1 MDIAEK
7 SRSLLHR
14 STSFKNGVALLC
26 QLVLKTDLEE
36 TYKWNF
42 PTYTLDKKNV
52 LAICKFKHHFGIWF
66 FNGVFLNDPEN
77 LLETAQKGKPLAMLH

>member
-36 TYKWNF
+36 THKWNF
-42 PTYTLDKKNV
+42 PTYTLDKKMCWPFASSNTTSASGS
-52 LAICKFKHHFGIWF
+52 LTGSF
-66 FNGVFLNDPEN
+66 
-77 LLETAQKGKPLAMLH
+77 

>member
-1 MDIAEK
+1 MEF
-7 SRSLLHR
+7 S
-14 STSFKNGVALLC
+14 
-26 QLVLKTDLEE
+26 DL
-36 TYKWNF
+36 Y
-42 PTYTLDKKNV
+42 LGQKNV